1 MNDPHVVA
9 LFYKI
14 IPDPSVDYRNAQPL
28 KHEQEEEFSI
38 HIEDREIH
46 FTMKTHY
53 ATESKALEAV
63 REYIHRWEFDVAL
76 REESSAFKLA
86 YQYATI
92 GDRKPTPGMASGKIT
107 VKEPLSDVRT
117 VHSNPYPPPP
127 PLGLTITPDV
137 QSMYD
142 RLMGCLSGRE
152 FLPSMAYFCL
162 TVLED
167 STGEPSGRRSAAGT
181 KYGIDWA
188 VLNEIGRLS
197 SKGGP
202 QARKADGIGRPLTLS
217 EDRFL
222 KKAIVAL
229 TRRAAEVAAGPVSR
243 LPKIKLTDLPQC

>member
-86 YQYATI
+86 YQCATI
-92 GDRKPTPGMASGKIT
+92 EDRKPTPGMASGKIT

-127 PLGLTITPDV
+127 PPGLTITPDV

-162 TVLED
+162 TVLEN
-167 STGEPSGRRSAAGT
+167 STGEPRKIRRQAAVEQ
-181 KYGIDWA
+181 YGIDRA
-188 VLNEIGRLS
+188 VLDQIGNLS
-197 SKGGP
+197 SEKGDT

-229 TRRAAEVAAGPVSR
+229 TRRAAEVAAGPG
-243 LPKIKLTDLPQC
+243 Q